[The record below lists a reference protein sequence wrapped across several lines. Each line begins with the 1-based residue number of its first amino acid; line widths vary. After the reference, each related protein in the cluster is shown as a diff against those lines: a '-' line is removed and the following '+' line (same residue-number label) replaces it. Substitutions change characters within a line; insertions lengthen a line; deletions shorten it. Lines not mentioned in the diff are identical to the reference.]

1 MIFANNSFMKILLTQ
16 IMYEKNVS
24 VRQLSQMTGIPKS
37 TINNI
42 MIEKYS
48 PTLDNLEK
56 IARVLKVLLI
66 TIQQAFSFSY
76 RYPPMFYF
84 IKTPKQI
91 NPSVYRIISIK
102 QNEIRTN
109 VCEMCCTIKRNGVY

>member
-1 MIFANNSFMKILLTQ
+1 MKILLTQ

-48 PTLDNLEK
+48 PTLDNLER
-56 IARVLKVLLI
+56 IAKALKVRMVDL
-66 TIQQAFSFSY
+66 FDSPY
-76 RYPPMFYF
+76 
-84 IKTPKQI
+84 KK
-91 NPSVYRIISIK
+91 VYSTLDDCVFK
-102 QNEIRTN
+102 QN
-109 VCEMCCTIKRNGVY
+109 